1 MAPLDVK
8 LLRDLRRLWA
18 QSLAIAL
25 VLAAGVAILVL
36 AFGAQVSLFETRA
49 AYYERNRFANVFA
62 AATRA
67 PLLLTAELARIP
79 GVQAVEARV
88 AGYAVLDLP
97 GLSEPATARILS
109 LPPDGEPTLNLPIL
123 RAGRMPDPAR
133 PDEVVVN
140 APFAEANRFRP
151 GDRFAAVLKGR
162 LQQLTIAGTV
172 LSPEFIYT
180 IGPGG
185 LMPDDRRFGIVW
197 MTEEAA
203 AAAFGLQGAFNDVAL
218 KLTRGASEAAVIA
231 AVDTLLAPYGGT
243 GAYGREDQVSH
254 RFLDDELRQLRAM
267 SWVMPPVFF
276 LVAAFL
282 VNLVLAR
289 LIALERSQIGLLKA
303 IGYSDLA
310 VAGHYLRLGAAIGVL
325 GIAIGWGF
333 GWWAGQGMT
342 RLYGEFFRFPYLVYV
357 ASLHTFAISALGA
370 LVAVVSGAL
379 FAVRAA
385 MQLTPA
391 VAMAPPLP
399 VRFRRHAIDG
409 LSDVLG
415 LPTTARMILRSLT
428 RWPGRAAFT
437 LFGVAA
443 SVAILVGSLF
453 TFDAVE
459 FLIDESLFRA
469 NRQYAT
475 LTLNEART
483 EAAVTEVAAMPA
495 VMRAEGVLAVPVAL
509 RNGPVERRAT
519 LEGRTPGAVLARLL
533 DAEGRPVA
541 MPDHGLLMSD
551 KLARQLGV
559 GHGETLEV
567 EFMDGARETRRVPL
581 AGTVRLHY
589 GEGVYM
595 DAAALAALR
604 LTGPEIN
611 LVHISV
617 DADGMPAL
625 NAAVK
630 ATPGIAGMT
639 LWTEVR
645 RNFRDTM
652 GENLAISISIYSG
665 LGSLIAIGVVY
676 NAARIQLS
684 ERAHE
689 LASLRILGF
698 SRGEVSFVLLGEL
711 LGMALLAIPLGCLLG
726 YGFAAL
732 IAWGFSTDTLTI
744 PLVITRATYAY
755 AALVVA
761 GAAMVSALVVRRR
774 IDQLDL
780 VAVMK
785 TRE

>member
-1 MAPLDVK
+1 MPPLDAK

-25 VLAAGVAILVL
+25 VLGAGVAILVI

-49 AYYERNRFANVFA
+49 AYYERSRFADVFA
-62 AATRA
+62 AARRA
-67 PLLLTAELARIP
+67 PLPLAEDIAAIA

-88 AGYAVLDLP
+88 AGYAVLDVP
-97 GLSEPATARILS
+97 GLSEPVTGRILS
-109 LPPDGEPTLNLPIL
+109 LPPSGEPALNLPIL
-123 RAGRMPDPAR
+123 RAGRLPDSAR
-133 PDEVVVN
+133 PDEVAVN
-140 APFAEANRFRP
+140 ASFTEAHGLRP
-151 GDRFAAVLKGR
+151 GDGFAAVLNGR
-162 LQQLTIAGTV
+162 LRQLTVVGTV

-185 LMPDDRRFGIVW
+185 LMPDDLRFGVVW
-197 MTEEAA
+197 MGHEAA
-203 AAAFGLQGAFNDVAL
+203 SAAFGQQGAFNDLAIGL
-218 KLTRGASEAAVIA
+218 ARGASEDAVIA
-231 AVDTLLAPYGGT
+231 AVDDLLAPYGGT
-243 GAYGREDQVSH
+243 GAYGRAHQVSH

-267 SWVMPPVFF
+267 AWVMPPVFF

-303 IGYSDLA
+303 VGYSSAA
-310 VAGHYLRLGAAIGVL
+310 VARHYMKLAAAIGGI
-325 GIAIGWGF
+325 GIALGWGF

-357 ASLHTFAISALGA
+357 ASLHTFAISALVGLAAVLSGA
-370 LVAVVSGAL
+370 LVAV
-379 FAVRAA
+379 RAA
-385 MQLTPA
+385 LRLTPA
-391 VAMAPPLP
+391 VAMAPPMP
-399 VRFRRHAIDG
+399 ARYRRYA
-409 LSDVLG
+409 SDRIVDLLG
-415 LPTTARMILRSLT
+415 LPTTAQMILRSLT

-437 LFGVAA
+437 LFGVAS

-469 NRQYAT
+469 NRQDAT
-475 LTLNEART
+475 LTFNEART
-483 EAAVTEVAAMPA
+483 RAAVIEVAAMP
-495 VMRAEGVLAVPVAL
+495 GVLAVEGGLAVPIIL
-509 RNGPVERRAT
+509 RHGPVERRAN
-519 LEGRTPGAVLARLL
+519 LEARPPDPGLARLL
-533 DAEGRPVA
+533 DADGLPVV
-541 MPDHGLLMSD
+541 MPEHGLLMSE
-551 KLARQLGV
+551 KLAAALRV
-559 GHGETLEV
+559 GPGEAVDV
-567 EFMDGARETRRVPL
+567 ELMEGTRETHAVPL

-595 DAAALAALR
+595 DAAALSALR
-604 LTGPEIN
+604 RAGPEVN
-611 LVHISV
+611 LVHISF
-617 DADGMPAL
+617 DTAQLPAL
-625 NAAVK
+625 YAAVK
-630 ATPGIAGMT
+630 TTPGIAGMT

-645 RNFRDTM
+645 RNFRETM
-652 GENLAISISIYSG
+652 GENLTISISVYSI
-665 LGSLIAIGVVY
+665 LGALIAVGVVY

-698 SRGEVSFVLLGEL
+698 TRGEVSFVLLGEL
-711 LGMALLAIPLGCLLG
+711 LGLSALAIPIGCLLG

-732 IAWGFSTDTLTI
+732 IAWGFSTDTITI
-744 PLVITRATYAY
+744 PLVVRPPTYGH

-761 GAAMVSALVVRRR
+761 GAALASALMVRRR
-774 IDQLDL
+774 IDRLDL